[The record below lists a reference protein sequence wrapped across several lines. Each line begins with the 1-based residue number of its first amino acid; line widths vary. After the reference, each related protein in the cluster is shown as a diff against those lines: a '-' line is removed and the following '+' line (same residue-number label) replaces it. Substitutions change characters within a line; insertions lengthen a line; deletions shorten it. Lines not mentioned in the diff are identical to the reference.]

1 MMDPRPVKRRCG
13 RGSAMLIGLAE
24 ETLMDVYRCLDG
36 RSIQRLSSTCRS
48 LRGFLD
54 AQWKTLFTRYLGIEF
69 NMDAAC
75 WREYLK
81 RFYCA
86 MEKRCCVCLME
97 GSPAIRPWQF
107 INLCDDHRKHAIKSV
122 LISKTYA
129 KEQFSLNDADLAP
142 LQFILRG
149 RMKLFLE
156 SEALYCALRKHGGH
170 GGLKKIQDKKI
181 IRWEKRQAIKE
192 FRGRQVELALADE
205 GVSMSSVS
213 PDFCTTY
220 ADFITQPKSKN
231 SLKTVVRC
239 ITGHILRVPEQSTRE
254 ALRLDALRKHMQQM
268 GQSTQFDPTLQW
280 VIDYAVSTDVNLT
293 PAKAFSKAA
302 AEALRKEELNALLDQ
317 RGLPHDACVSVFGDT
332 MTSFIE
338 QGELK
343 IGFGQYINT
352 AAQVASVVDARAKRL
367 QDVLDY
373 MFPNR
378 MHTTDEGTMIST
390 IFSIRPL
397 HAYVLDGVV
406 RFFGEVHVAAQ
417 SVVDHYMSIMRR
429 QGQYEAKIVQ
439 WLDHRKISMSAIG
452 IEKGFLANCIAERGL
467 TSKSVESMLRQV
479 LDESTRTSELLAAL
493 PSLTFDSKEMQT
505 ASVQRFIQHG
515 YVMLN
520 RSFFSDVKAF
530 AQALWKQS
538 SDVAD
543 RRRKLR
549 GALQAMGNAVT
560 GMAGY
565 LDMDSSAYH
574 VSVFRVANEFIEQGG
589 GNLDDVAK
597 RTFANIQHEVL
608 LWKAVEA
615 LGLSMRMYHECFVT
629 LGDALVRE
637 FIHTGSV
644 WIEGWH
650 SRSAKKLILY
660 LIFLYKCPTH
670 HNVVVREILRVCLQ
684 NAQLGPKVPPALG
697 AKFVLICNE
706 TRLRVEASCFTNTW
720 KNVVTVVEA
729 HVNKHVRQETRF
741 KALHAALVQ
750 RQWPLLAYSTLEL
763 KLVYLQNGLPCY
775 CGVEVTTMDQ
785 LVDVLI
791 DMHCNASRRQDAL
804 ESAWRAAG
812 IPPWTSSINVHASW
826 LFSAYVR
833 CGSVMLSED
842 TSLDSIA
849 AVTKHVIES
858 SAYER
863 QMQLTNAL
871 VHYHLELPAVVA
883 DLDASVGTT
892 ILDWVQYGTATR
904 SLKATSVP
912 STAHVLDFILEHAVN
927 VYGVCKGCATP
938 CRTSAI
944 VACAQCDSA
953 LCPSCLGACAVCS
966 RALCSRC
973 TTLDADTVSSRCIG
987 DCLSSIIY

>member
-1 MMDPRPVKRRCG
+1 
-13 RGSAMLIGLAE
+13 MLIGLAE

-36 RSIQRLSSTCRS
+36 RSIQRLSATCRS

-54 AQWKTLFTRYLGIEF
+54 AQWKTLFTRYLDIEV

-181 IRWEKRQAIKE
+181 HRWEKRQAIKE

-213 PDFCTTY
+213 PEFCTTY
-220 ADFITQPKSKN
+220 ADFLTQPKSKN

-239 ITGHILRVPEQSTRE
+239 ITGHILRIPEQSTRE
-254 ALRLDALRKHMQQM
+254 ALRLDALRKHMQQV
-268 GQSTQFDPTLQW
+268 GQSSQFDPTLQW
-280 VIDYAVSTDVNLT
+280 VIDYAVSTDVSLT

-302 AEALRKEELNALLDQ
+302 AEALRKEELNALLDH
-317 RGLPHDACVSVFGDT
+317 RDLPYDACVSVFGDT

-352 AAQVASVVDARAKRL
+352 AAQVASVVDGRAKRL
-367 QDVLDY
+367 QDVLDC

-390 IFSIRPL
+390 VFSIRPL

-417 SVVDHYMSIMRR
+417 SVVEHYMNVMRR

-439 WLDHRKISMSAIG
+439 WLHHLKISMSTIG
-452 IEKGFLANCIAERGL
+452 LEKGFLAHSIAERGL
-467 TSKSVESMLRQV
+467 TSKSIESMLRQV
-479 LDESTRTSELLAAL
+479 LDESSRTWELLAAL
-493 PSLTFDSKEMQT
+493 PSLTFDAKEMQS
-505 ASVQRFIQHG
+505 ANVQRFIRHG

-520 RSFFSDVKAF
+520 PLS
-530 AQALWKQS
+530 AQFNA
-538 SDVAD
+538 VAD

-549 GALQAMGNAVT
+549 GALKEMGQAVAD
-560 GMAGY
+560 MAGY
-565 LDMDSSAYH
+565 LDIDSSTYH

-608 LWKAVEA
+608 LWKAVQA
-615 LGLSMRMYHECFVT
+615 LGLSMRLYHDCFTT
-629 LGDALVRE
+629 LGDAFIRE
-637 FIHTGSV
+637 FIHAGSV

-660 LIFLYKCPTH
+660 LIFLYKCPQH
-670 HNVVVREILRVCLQ
+670 YNVLVREILRVCLQ
-684 NAQLGPKVPPALG
+684 NAQLGSKVPSALS
-697 AKFVLICNE
+697 AKFALICNE

-720 KNVVTVVEA
+720 NNVAAVVEGY
-729 HVNKHVRQETRF
+729 VMKHVRQETRF
-741 KALHAALVQ
+741 KALHTALVQ
-750 RQWPLLAYSTLEL
+750 RQWPMLAYSPLEL

-775 CGVEVTTMDQ
+775 CGIEITTMDQ

-791 DMHCNASRRQDAL
+791 DMHCNAWRRQDAL
-804 ESAWRAAG
+804 ESAWHAAG
-812 IPPWTSSINVHASW
+812 IPPWTPSVNVHASW
-826 LFSAYVR
+826 LFAAFVR

-842 TSLDSIA
+842 ASLDSIA
-849 AVTKHVIES
+849 AMTKHVVES

-863 QMQLTNAL
+863 QMQLANAL
-871 VHYHLELPAVVA
+871 VHHHLELPAVVA

-892 ILDWVQYGTATR
+892 ILHWVQHGTATS
-904 SLKATSVP
+904 SLK
-912 STAHVLDFILEHAVN
+912 TAPFSSLEHVLDFILEHAVN
-927 VYGVCKGCATP
+927 VFGACHDCATP
-938 CRTSAI
+938 CRTSAF
-944 VACAQCDSA
+944 VACAQCDCA
-953 LCPSCLGACAVCS
+953 TCPSCLGACTICG
-966 RALCSRC
+966 RALCRRC
-973 TTLDADTVSSRCIG
+973 TTLDADSLVSRCIG
-987 DCLSSIIY
+987 DCVSSIIY